1 MIDKI
6 KNRQGASPR
15 ILFSLGMVVAACALT
30 ALVANWVSSQNADEI
45 YAEPLQLVQTNAGLV
60 STKAALVSTVDWQEV
75 TVQRGD
81 VLANLF
87 KQRNISQTHLMNMLS
102 HIEHAKYLR
111 ALKPGH
117 QLYISTQQSELMQ
130 LVYEINADKWLIVKN
145 EFGRFESQIANEAPD
160 IDKIK
165 ASELAL
171 NIQQNA
177 EKAIQKPQIASPIT
191 NTKSDTSAAA
201 GNLNYIGGTI
211 NHSLYKA
218 AHLAGLSP
226 KQISELKTIFKNKI
240 NFSRD
245 VRTGDHFSVLLSA
258 GKNPKIQAAEFD
270 VGNVIYRAIAFTGD
284 DGQTHYYSPQGS
296 SLQQALLRSPL
307 NYTHISSPFSLSRW
321 QPILHFYRPHYGV
334 DFAAHSGAPIK
345 AAGDGTVTWLGDK
358 NGYGRTIE
366 IKHDD
371 RYTTLYAHMSRY
383 NKDLRKGDH
392 VAQGQVIGYVGE
404 SGLATGSHLHY
415 EIHVDGTPKDP
426 MTVAL
431 PSAQP
436 VPVKERTRFFA
447 KAAQMLAQLQ
457 YHQQLFNYAKQGNL
471 ENKDNPA

>member
-1 MIDKI
+1 MINKV
-6 KNRQGASPR
+6 KKRLGTNPR
-15 ILFSLGMVVAACALT
+15 IMFQLGMAFAGCALISL
-30 ALVANWVSSQNADEI
+30 AANWFSTNQNSEEVFV
-45 YAEPLQLVQTNAGLV
+45 EPLQLTQSPAAPV
-60 STKAALVSTVDWQEV
+60 SSASLNPPEWQEI
-75 TVQRGD
+75 TVQPGD

-87 KQRNISQTHLMNMLS
+87 AQYGISQTSLMNMLS
-102 HIEHAKYLR
+102 HVQHAKYLH

-117 QLYISTQQSELMQ
+117 QLYIATEQSQLMQ
-130 LVYEINADKWLIVKN
+130 LVYEINAEKWLIVKN
-145 EFGRFESQIANEAPD
+145 EFGRFQSQIASEAPD

-165 ASELAL
+165 ASQLAF

-177 EKAIQKPQIASPIT
+177 EKAIQKPPTAVQNAA
-191 NTKSDTSAAA
+191 TKADGAASDTH
-201 GNLNYIGGTI
+201 LNYMGGVI
-211 NHSLYKA
+211 HHSLYKTA
-218 AHLAGLSP
+218 RLAGLTP

-245 VRTGDHFSVLLSA
+245 IHTGDHFSVLLSG

-270 VGNVIYRAIAFTGD
+270 VGNIIYRAIAFTGD

-307 NYTHISSPFSLSRW
+307 NYTHISSHFSLSRW

-334 DFAAHSGAPIK
+334 DFAAPYGTPIK
-345 AAGDGTVTWLGDK
+345 AAGDGTIVWLGTK

-383 NKDLRKGDH
+383 NKHLKSGDR
-392 VAQGQVIGYVGE
+392 VAQGEIIGYVGE

-415 EIHVDGTPKDP
+415 EIHVDGAPKDP
-426 MTVAL
+426 LTVAL

-436 VPVKERTRFFA
+436 VPAKERARFFA

-457 YHQQLFNYAKQGNL
+457 YHQRQFNYARQGNL